1 MHPWL
6 TLSADSKETQ
16 FYVLLINYN
25 AKQILYKFQR
35 CYLES
40 LVLCLDLV
48 WHNGIQTILSLVALS
63 LSSVILW
70 KVQKMVFLSYE
81 PCWKNVL
88 AGFIFLISP
97 NASLPY
103 DAWGI

>member
-63 LSSVILW
+63 LSSVIL
-70 KVQKMVFLSYE
+70 
-81 PCWKNVL
+81 
-88 AGFIFLISP
+88 
-97 NASLPY
+97 
-103 DAWGI
+103 